1 MNIQKLITIV
11 ADAREKRMFKVTLK
25 DGRTVEIADEEFQD
39 FLQQNRDLLQQRQIR
54 VRRSLMSDAE
64 ASMPSNKQ

>member
-11 ADAREKRMFKVTLK
+11 ADAREKRMFKITLK

-39 FLQQNRDLLQQRQIR
+39 FLQHNRDLLQQRQIK
-54 VRRSLMSDAE
+54 VRRPLMSEAE
-64 ASMPSNKQ
+64 ASAPSNKQ